1 MSATTPDYDPEAYS
15 GSWSDWIAPPRVPRA
30 AARPVVE
37 EYFDEDDYYDE
48 DDPPPRNPGNP
59 GSPGNPGNQRGRRGL
74 PSHWLVPLLAVLAV
88 LAVTAAVGVQIARLT
103 GSDSGPRKPLAAPPS
118 VAAAPV
124 TTGAPATTDQ
134 PAAAGNP
141 DVCPNETRDGNVRG
155 NGPGGFG
162 SGPDAILAL
171 QNRYY
176 VDRSGPAVHEMYA
189 ADAAAPTVEQIQAGI
204 DSIPAGTTY
213 CVQIMPGPF
222 DGQHIMIV
230 TETHPDTTRR
240 TWTPQLVI
248 TTKNGDRTLISA
260 IVPVPDGGKP
270 R

>member
-1 MSATTPDYDPEAYS
+1 MSATTPDYDPEVYS
-15 GSWSDWIAPPRVPRA
+15 GSWSDWIAPPRVHR
-30 AARPVVE
+30 AARPAVE

-48 DDPPPRNPGNP
+48 DDPPPRNPGNQH
-59 GSPGNPGNQRGRRGL
+59 GDPGNQHGRRGL
-74 PSHWLVPLLAVLAV
+74 PNHWLVPLLAVLAV
-88 LAVTAAVGVQIARLT
+88 LAVTAAVGVQIAELA
-103 GSDSGPRKPLAAPPS
+103 GSEAGPRQPAVPPS
-118 VAAAPV
+118 AAAAPV

-141 DVCPNETRDGNVRG
+141 DVCPNETRGGNVRG

-176 VDRSGPAVHEMYA
+176 VDRSGTAVREMYA
-189 ADAAAPTVEQIQAGI
+189 PGAAAPTVEQIQAGI

-213 CVQIMPGPF
+213 CVQIVPGPF

-230 TETHPDTTRR
+230 TETHPDATRR

-248 TTKNGDRTLISA
+248 TTRNGDRTLISA
-260 IVPVPDGGKP
+260 IVPVPDGSTP

>member
-1 MSATTPDYDPEAYS
+1 MSATTPDFDPEVYS
-15 GSWSDWIAPPRVPRA
+15 GTWSDWIAPPRVQRA
-30 AARPVVE
+30 AARPAVE
-37 EYFDEDDYYDE
+37 EFYDEDDYYE
-48 DDPPPRNPGNP
+48 DDPPQQSPGNQR
-59 GSPGNPGNQRGRRGL
+59 GNPGNQRGRGL
-74 PSHWLVPLLAVLAV
+74 PNHWLVPLLAVLAV
-88 LAVTAAVGVQIARLT
+88 LAVTAAVGVQIAKLA
-103 GSDSGPRKPLAAPPS
+103 GSGAGPRQPLAVPPS

-141 DVCPNETRDGNVRG
+141 DLCPNETRDGNVRG

-176 VDRSGPAVHEMYA
+176 VDRSGRAVHEMYS
-189 ADAAAPTVEQIQAGI
+189 ADAAAPTAEQIQAGI

-230 TETHPDTTRR
+230 TETHPDATRR

-248 TTKNGDRTLISA
+248 TTRNGDRTLISA
-260 IVPVPDGGKP
+260 IVPVPDGSKP